1 MHITLL
7 ICTAG
12 LGIGSEVVQGL
23 LPNGRNFDPFDIL
36 ANVVGSA
43 LALLM
48 CSWYHRR
55 MLERRRKNKHYD
67 IVPGED
73 DNSADQDIGGE
84 RDVELGEGLGHSL
97 NEQEVGSVP
106 ADANGQAGAEA
117 TQSKVTNV
125 TEELDNWDEN
135 EEDWEDGPA
144 GGGAGVQMTP
154 TSNNDDGTELVKKR
168 AD

>member
-1 MHITLL
+1 
-7 ICTAG
+7 
-12 LGIGSEVVQGL
+12 
-23 LPNGRNFDPFDIL
+23 
-36 ANVVGSA
+36 
-43 LALLM
+43 
-48 CSWYHRR
+48 

-67 IVPGED
+67 VVPGED

-117 TQSKVTNV
+117 TQSQVINV

-144 GGGAGVQMTP
+144 GGGAGGQKTP
-154 TSNNDDGTELVKKR
+154 TSNNDDGTESVKKR